1 MAQIQ
6 PLTFP
11 ITGDAVELEVSVLG
25 FKTDDPTC
33 TVYYRLL
40 GADKTVCN
48 QGHYTMTPE
57 EFEQWGA
64 DNSYVD
70 DITAAHLGVT
80 LV

>member
-6 PLTFP
+6 PLAFP

-25 FKTDDPTC
+25 FKTDDTTC

-40 GADKTVCN
+40 AADKTVCN

-57 EFEQWGA
+57 EFDQWGA
-64 DNSYVD
+64 DNTYVD
-70 DITAAHLGVT
+70 DIMAAHLNVT
-80 LV
+80 IV

>member
-25 FKTDDPTC
+25 FKTDDVTC

-40 GADKTVCN
+40 TSDRVVCN

-57 EFEQWGA
+57 EFQMWGA

-70 DITAAHLGVT
+70 DITADHLNVT
-80 LV
+80 II